1 MPFRVL
7 LLTVL
12 CPAVL
17 LPADTLSQAYEAL
30 RSREY
35 ARAISLFETAIKDD
49 PGRVA
54 VRKDLAYTYLKIGEN
69 ELARDQF
76 AEAMKI
82 DTSDHHVA
90 LEYAFLCFETK
101 RQADA
106 RRVFDRVRKNG
117 DAASRAT
124 AEQAFQNID
133 RPLAE
138 GIARWEKAL
147 ELSPDNFS
155 AHRELAELAEQRDE
169 PVLAAEH
176 YEKAWRLRPDQR
188 SLMLALGRVWKQAGR
203 VEEANALLLAASR
216 GAEPRTAEAA
226 RELLPARYP
235 YVYEFRRALT
245 FDPQSV
251 ELRRELAYLLLE
263 MGEKSQAEEEFDA
276 IVKAVPEDLLSSA
289 QLGFLRLQRGD
300 SESAMPL
307 LDKVLKNADEELA
320 DRVRMMLKLP
330 QTLRRRPETPKRK
343 ISIEA
348 KTMGERSYEAG
359 YLKDAL
365 KYLKIANENDPLDFS
380 VMLKLGWANNLLH
393 QDKEALQW
401 FSLARSSP
409 DPAISAEA
417 RRAHDNL
424 RPALARV
431 RTTAWLFPMYSSRWR
446 DLFSYGQIK
455 TDVRLGKLPFR
466 PYLSTRFIGDT
477 RRTTGG
483 IAPQYLSESSF
494 IVGVG
499 VATNA
504 WHGALAWAEAGT
516 AVSYLSG
523 RKDTG
528 GRFLPD
534 YRGGVAFGRGFGMPI
549 GGESHGTFFETN
561 EDAVFVSRFNNDLL
575 FYTQNRAGYTLPA
588 FGPLRVQLYWN
599 ANLTADARRQHWANF
614 AETGPGLRF
623 RFDWMPESLVFST
636 GMLRGFYMMR
646 EGNPHGSHF
655 TDFRAGFW
663 YAFTR

>member
-7 LLTVL
+7 LLTAL
-12 CPAVL
+12 CPAL
-17 LPADTLSQAYEAL
+17 LFPADTLGQAYEAL
-30 RSREY
+30 RNREY
-35 ARAISLFETAIKDD
+35 AKAISLFETAIQED

-82 DTSDHHVA
+82 DASDHHVA
-90 LEYAFLCFETK
+90 LEYAFLCYETK

-106 RRVFDRVRKNG
+106 RRVFDHVRKNG
-117 DAASRAT
+117 DTASRAT

-188 SLMLALGRVWKQAGR
+188 SLVLALGRVWKQAGR
-203 VEEANALLLAASR
+203 AEEANALLLAASR

-348 KTMGERSYEAG
+348 KIMGERSYEAG

-380 VMLKLGWANNLLH
+380 VMLKLGWTNNLLH
-393 QDKEALQW
+393 QDKDALQW

-409 DPAISAEA
+409 DPAIA
-417 RRAHDNL
+417 
-424 RPALARV
+424 
-431 RTTAWLFPMYSSRWR
+431 
-446 DLFSYGQIK
+446 
-455 TDVRLGKLPFR
+455 
-466 PYLSTRFIGDT
+466 
-477 RRTTGG
+477 
-483 IAPQYLSESSF
+483 
-494 IVGVG
+494 
-499 VATNA
+499 
-504 WHGALAWAEAGT
+504 
-516 AVSYLSG
+516 
-523 RKDTG
+523 
-528 GRFLPD
+528 
-534 YRGGVAFGRGFGMPI
+534 
-549 GGESHGTFFETN
+549 
-561 EDAVFVSRFNNDLL
+561 
-575 FYTQNRAGYTLPA
+575 
-588 FGPLRVQLYWN
+588 
-599 ANLTADARRQHWANF
+599 
-614 AETGPGLRF
+614 
-623 RFDWMPESLVFST
+623 
-636 GMLRGFYMMR
+636 
-646 EGNPHGSHF
+646 
-655 TDFRAGFW
+655 
-663 YAFTR
+663 